1 VAIADDGTMVAGI
14 DGPVMI
20 GSVDTPF
27 HPLSDVSGVPHE
39 NVSDIGDTGVVV
51 GTDGFRGGPSSQA
64 WLWQPAGNRDVL
76 LQGLGS
82 VDATYVAAVNDD
94 AVAVGWSGDRHE
106 ASTWAP
112 VVWAPPSYRPRA
124 LALPAGATEVG
135 ASDIGDGGEIV
146 GTATIDGVSRAVVWD
161 AADAP
166 ARLLDDRTDPA
177 TSSTA
182 QFVDDDGTVVG
193 RLDGRA
199 TLWDA
204 ETSAPVALQVPS
216 GTVGDYIF
224 GIDHGHVVGTIGA
237 PEGGGLYHV
246 FRYGVP
252 AG

>member
-1 VAIADDGTMVAGI
+1 
-14 DGPVMI
+14 
-20 GSVDTPF
+20 
-27 HPLSDVSGVPHE
+27 
-39 NVSDIGDTGVVV
+39 
-51 GTDGFRGGPSSQA
+51 
-64 WLWQPAGNRDVL
+64 VL

-106 ASTWAP
+106 ASTWTP
-112 VVWAPPSYRPRA
+112 VVWAPRSYRPRA

-166 ARLLDDRTDPA
+166 ARLL
-177 TSSTA
+177 
-182 QFVDDDGTVVG
+182 DDGTVVG